1 MKIQLQFI
9 RYAPLAILLAEVAC
23 GSIETE
29 FQKCRKDGLCG
40 EVLKVGLVSGEFPDS
55 PNHPAWQSEA
65 FSTTTQLEPQLITNP
80 QWPNPAVKHVSVAA
94 LRSNSEIAIR
104 LEWEDHSNELESSY
118 SDNYIDKAAVMFP
131 LKAEVPPITMGAEEH
146 PVNIWHRW
154 CRKNTNCSD

>member
-55 PNHPAWQSEA
+55 PN
-65 FSTTTQLEPQLITNP
+65 
-80 QWPNPAVKHVSVAA
+80 
-94 LRSNSEIAIR
+94 
-104 LEWEDHSNELESSY
+104 
-118 SDNYIDKAAVMFP
+118 
-131 LKAEVPPITMGAEEH
+131 
-146 PVNIWHRW
+146 
-154 CRKNTNCSD
+154 